1 MKSVYSSSEV
11 AFRIKEELKEKK
23 ITAKKMLSDLELGP
37 ATLGHYE
44 TSMPK
49 ADNLALI
56 ADYLGV
62 SVDYLLGRTDEHSL
76 QPKNINNTGNHIS
89 FGADCK
95 NNKVAFGDLQEGKN
109 KTVLSE
115 DEELLQLFHA
125 LPIHIRAEFI
135 LSMHNKVQ
143 ELQSVTE

>member
-11 AFRIKEELKEKK
+11 AVRIKEELKEKK

-76 QPKNINNTGNHIS
+76 QPKNINNTGNHI
-89 FGADCK
+89 ARITKLLLEICK
-95 NNKVAFGDLQEGKN
+95 KEK
-109 KTVLSE
+109 
-115 DEELLQLFHA
+115 
-125 LPIHIRAEFI
+125 IRRF
-135 LSMHNKVQ
+135 
-143 ELQSVTE
+143 

>member
-1 MKSVYSSSEV
+1 M
-11 AFRIKEELKEKK
+11 
-23 ITAKKMLSDLELGP
+23 
-37 ATLGHYE
+37 
-44 TSMPK
+44 
-49 ADNLALI
+49 
-56 ADYLGV
+56 
-62 SVDYLLGRTDEHSL
+62 GRTDEHSL

>member
-1 MKSVYSSSEV
+1 MENEYISADVSEK
-11 AFRIKEELKEKK
+11 IKKRLKEFGT
-23 ITAKKMLSDLELGP
+23 TAEQMLSELGMGKR
-37 ATLGHYE
+37 TLQNYKA
-44 TSMPK
+44 SMPK
-49 ADNLALI
+49 ADNLAKI
-56 ADYLGV
+56 ADYLDC

-115 DEELLQLFHA
+115 DEELLQLFHT